1 MWGGPVPIMVLFGAP
16 KLFGGWGIFFVGT
29 QKGAIILQSTAFRMR
44 FPGFGAQS
52 PDATSSGCW
61 ILGPVFKV
69 EGLEA

>member
-1 MWGGPVPIMVLFGAP
+1 MVLFWGTQTIWGGAY
-16 KLFGGWGIFFVGT
+16 FFVGA
-29 QKGAIILQSTAFRMR
+29 QKWAIILQSTAFRMR

-52 PDATSSGCW
+52 PDATCSGCW